1 MTERCVHNTVRTL
14 QLQRAGRTAMG
25 TSGRAVLIS
34 RLIRAGTS
42 GAAERPLVVKV
53 VSADFGYQTADKAD
67 LILWTTSFTVLVI
80 NDLLKIPTTPAIF
93 WRFWRSTHAAIGRP
107 RTLVWERRREHR
119 VTMATASEVLRKV
132 RTRGHCLRSA

>member
-1 MTERCVHNTVRTL
+1 M
-14 QLQRAGRTAMG
+14 
-25 TSGRAVLIS
+25 
-34 RLIRAGTS
+34 GTS

-93 WRFWRSTHAAIGRP
+93 WRFWRPTHAAIGRAKKAGLGKETGTESPWPPHP
-107 RTLVWERRREHR
+107 RYFVKFGL
-119 VTMATASEVLRKV
+119 
-132 RTRGHCLRSA
+132 GDYF